1 MSQRNADY
9 MQGWRD
15 ALALAA
21 SVEVTRQYAE
31 TVTPNR
37 KRLPEPDSAAGLCPV
52 CGLGDNAWVRCDRAG
67 CCDGRGLI
75 K

>member
-15 ALALAA
+15 ALALAV
-21 SVEVTRQYAE
+21 SVEVTRQYAQA
-31 TVTPNR
+31 VMPNP
-37 KRLPEPDSAAGLCPV
+37 KRLPEPREKEGA
-52 CGLGDNAWVRCDRAG
+52 N
-67 CCDGRGLI
+67 